1 MIGLLVNFF
10 SITHNLPHKSLGTHK
25 IIILHLFLQPSY
37 MANCKW
43 LFVTFIHIYYFFII
57 IYSQLCQI
65 VAKIGVKL
73 SVVIEIF
80 QHQDMVLVFL
90 NLLLLL
96 LFCFGDPTSIYHTNF

>member
-10 SITHNLPHKSLGTHK
+10 SITHNLPYKSLGTHK
-25 IIILHLFLQPSY
+25 VIILHLFSQLSY
-37 MANCKW
+37 MTNYKW

-57 IYSQLCQI
+57 IYNQLCQI
-65 VAKIGVKL
+65 VTKIGVEL

-90 NLLLLL
+90 NLLLL
-96 LFCFGDPTSIYHTNF
+96 FCFGDPTSIYHTNF